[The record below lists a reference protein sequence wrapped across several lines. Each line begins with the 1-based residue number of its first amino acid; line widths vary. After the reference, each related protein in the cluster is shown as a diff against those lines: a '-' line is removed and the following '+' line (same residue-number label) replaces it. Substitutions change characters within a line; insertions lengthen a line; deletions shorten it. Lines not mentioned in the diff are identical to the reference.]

1 MKIDVTI
8 NEETGQ
14 EAEIE
19 NEVEEVGLEF
29 EKDIKRMSQN
39 QK

>member
-19 NEVEEVGLEF
+19 NEVEEVGLEV